1 VTDNETD
8 PDNPAPGLEFA
19 ATDVPMHYMFEIQL
33 MTNQNVGNST
43 EEKRIKFD
51 WMAKKQHVRSYLIN
65 YYAKHEVLPTGP
77 CYLGMTRPLN
87 LEIGMVDLGAIRQK
101 IRADCVNWNGMN
113 SESLEVIG
121 DLPDYP
127 MDSEVET
134 GMQEQAEGRDP
145 NETIFDLRQELTRRG
160 KKI

>member
-1 VTDNETD
+1 
-8 PDNPAPGLEFA
+8 
-19 ATDVPMHYMFEIQL
+19 
-33 MTNQNVGNST
+33 VGNST
-43 EEKRIKFD
+43 EENRIKFD
-51 WMAKKQHVRSYLIN
+51 WMVKRQHVRRYLIN
-65 YYAKHEVLPTGP
+65 YYAKHEVLPTGL

>member
-8 PDNPAPGLEFA
+8 PDNPAPGLECA

-33 MTNQNVGNST
+33 MTSQIVGNST

-51 WMAKKQHVRSYLIN
+51 WMVKKQHVRSYLIN

-134 GMQEQAEGRDP
+134 GMQEQAEGKDP